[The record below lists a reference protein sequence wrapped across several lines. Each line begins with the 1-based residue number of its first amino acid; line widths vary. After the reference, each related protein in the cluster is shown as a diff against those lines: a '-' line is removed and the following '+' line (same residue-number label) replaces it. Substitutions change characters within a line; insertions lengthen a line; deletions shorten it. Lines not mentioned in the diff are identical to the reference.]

1 MPKMQRLRLKPL
13 DHHRRIRE
21 LIVRPS
27 MSLVDVRRWVWTA
40 LLLSALAQP
49 IVAQIPG
56 SQAQKSEPP
65 QKSETTAQPITDP
78 LGRRTPRGTLM
89 GFMRAVKNNDASAV
103 RYLQVTADESAH
115 ALASARDL
123 RSLIDR
129 YLKQPLGK
137 VSDSPDGTLSE
148 GLPADRERVG
158 PLVMGDRTAEITLV
172 RVTDPQAGP
181 IWLISSETLAQV
193 PSWSRSVAQTSIAE
207 SWIERW
213 MPKAL
218 QSGDIFGIS
227 VAHWIVLV
235 ATLLIPF
242 ALLVLIFSIAIGLIR
257 AKVREPFRLSSI
269 NAWYAGMRWP
279 LIIFLTL
286 SIQMIWM
293 MLQMRSLGFT
303 LTFRVA
309 YARVA
314 LVLDVIAL
322 AWLLR
327 KFLTLRLERA
337 RRLVMEKDRTGTE
350 SLVLLGERLLRA
362 LVVLVALF
370 AILAIVGVDTKTA
383 LAGLGIG
390 GIALALGAQRT
401 VENLLG
407 GILLL
412 SDKALAIGDFCSVSD
427 RVGVVED
434 ITLRSVRLRTLDQ
447 TLVSIPAG
455 ALAQSGIEN
464 FATREK
470 ILAKS
475 TLRLRYGTS
484 VEQVT
489 RILAGIRK
497 VLDDSS
503 NLESATS
510 RIRLVNF
517 GVEAIELEVFAYV
530 LTADFNKFLE
540 LREELLL
547 RIASVVEA
555 AGSGFAPTRFI
566 YMQGSEGDASASMTT
581 RDAGARR
588 DQRPGGAR
596 SPPTEIGH

>member
-1 MPKMQRLRLKPL
+1 
-13 DHHRRIRE
+13 
-21 LIVRPS
+21 
-27 MSLVDVRRWVWTA
+27 
-40 LLLSALAQP
+40 
-49 IVAQIPG
+49 
-56 SQAQKSEPP
+56 
-65 QKSETTAQPITDP
+65 
-78 LGRRTPRGTLM
+78 M
-89 GFMRAVKNNDASAV
+89 GFLRAMKKNDASAV
-103 RYLQVTADESAH
+103 RYLQVTAAESPH
-115 ALASARDL
+115 ALDSARDL
-123 RSLIDR
+123 RNLIDR
-129 YLKQPLGK
+129 YLKEPLAK
-137 VSDSPDGTLSE
+137 VSDSPDGTLNE
-148 GLPADRERVG
+148 GLPTNRERVG
-158 PLVMGDRTAEITLV
+158 PLIMGDRTADIMLE

-181 IWLISSETLAQV
+181 IWLISSQTLAQV
-193 PSWSRSVAQTSIAE
+193 PSWSRSLAEISIAQ

-218 QSGDIFGIS
+218 LSGDIFGMS
-227 VAHWIVLV
+227 AAHLIVLV

-242 ALLVLIFSIAIGLIR
+242 ALLALIFSIAIRLIK
-257 AKVREPFRLSSI
+257 ANVREPSRLRSI

-286 SIQMIWM
+286 SIQLIWM
-293 MLQMRSLGFT
+293 LLRIRSLGFT

-327 KFLTLRLERA
+327 KFLTLRLERT

-350 SLVLLGERLLRA
+350 SLVLLGERLLR
-362 LVVLVALF
+362 VLVFLVAVL

-412 SDKALAIGDFCSVSD
+412 SDKALAIGDFCSISN

-434 ITLRSVRLRTLDQ
+434 ITLRSVRLRTLDR

-470 ILAKS
+470 ILARS
-475 TLRLRYGTS
+475 TLRLRYATN

-497 VLDDSS
+497 LLDDSS
-503 NLESATS
+503 NIESATS

-517 GVEAIELEVFAYV
+517 GAEAIELEVFAYM

-566 YMQGSEGDASASMTT
+566 YMQGSERDASVPVST
-581 RDAGARR
+581 RDADARK
-588 DQRPGGAR
+588 DQQPGRAP
-596 SPPTEIGH
+596 SPPMEIGH

>member
-1 MPKMQRLRLKPL
+1 
-13 DHHRRIRE
+13 
-21 LIVRPS
+21 
-27 MSLVDVRRWVWTA
+27 
-40 LLLSALAQP
+40 
-49 IVAQIPG
+49 
-56 SQAQKSEPP
+56 
-65 QKSETTAQPITDP
+65 
-78 LGRRTPRGTLM
+78 M
-89 GFMRAVKNNDASAV
+89 GFLRAVEKNDASAV
-103 RYLQVTADESAH
+103 RYLEVTAGESPH

-123 RSLIDR
+123 RNLIDR
-129 YLKQPLGK
+129 YLKEPLAK
-137 VSDSPDGTLSE
+137 VSDSPDGTLNE
-148 GLPADRERVG
+148 GLPTNRERVG
-158 PLVMGDRTAEITLV
+158 PLIMGDTTADITLV

-193 PSWSRSVAQTSIAE
+193 PSWSSIAQTAIAQN
-207 SWIERW
+207 WIERW

-218 QSGDIFGIS
+218 LSRDIFGVS
-227 VAHWIVLV
+227 VAHWTVLV
-235 ATLLIPF
+235 VTLLIPF
-242 ALLVLIFSIAIGLIR
+242 ALLVLTFSLAIRLIR
-257 AKVREPFRLSSI
+257 ATVREPSRLRSI
-269 NAWYAGMRWP
+269 NAWYAGIRWP

-286 SIQMIWM
+286 SIQLIWM
-293 MLQMRSLGFT
+293 LISMRSLGFT
-303 LTFRVA
+303 LTSRVT

-327 KFLTLRLERA
+327 KFLTLRLERT

-362 LVVLVALF
+362 LVFLVAVF
-370 AILAIVGVDTKTA
+370 AILAIVGVNTKTA

-412 SDKALAIGDFCSVSD
+412 SDKALAIGDFCSISN

-434 ITLRSVRLRTLDQ
+434 ITLRSVRLRTLDR

-470 ILAKS
+470 ILAQS

-484 VEQVT
+484 VEQLT

-497 VLDDSS
+497 VLDESS
-503 NLESATS
+503 NVESATS

-517 GVEAIELEVFAYV
+517 GAEAIELEVFVYM
-530 LTADFNKFLE
+530 LTADFNRFLE

-566 YMQGSEGDASASMTT
+566 YVQGSEGEASAPVSI
-581 RDAGARR
+581 RDAGARS
-588 DQRPGGAR
+588 DQRPGRAH
-596 SPPTEIGH
+596 SPPMEIGR

>member
-1 MPKMQRLRLKPL
+1 MQKRRLLNQ
-13 DHHRRIRE
+13 HRRIRE
-21 LIVRPS
+21 LLVRP
-27 MSLVDVRRWVWTA
+27 MPLVEVRRWAWTA

-49 IVAQIPG
+49 IAAQIP
-56 SQAQKSEPP
+56 SAQAQKSEPA
-65 QKSETTAQPITDP
+65 QKSESSAQPAMDP
-78 LGRRTPRGTLM
+78 LGRSTPRGTIM
-89 GFMRAVKNNDASAV
+89 GFLRAVEKNDASAV
-103 RYLQVTADESAH
+103 RYLEVNAAESPH
-115 ALASARDL
+115 ALSSARDL
-123 RSLIDR
+123 RNLIDR
-129 YLKQPLGK
+129 YLKEPLAK
-137 VSDSPDGTLSE
+137 VSDSPDGTLND
-148 GLPADRERVG
+148 GLPTNRERVG
-158 PLVMGDRTAEITLV
+158 PLVMGDRTADITLV

-181 IWLISSETLAQV
+181 IWLISSQTLAQV
-193 PSWSRSVAQTSIAE
+193 PSWSRSLAQSPTE
-207 SWIERW
+207 QSWLEQW

-218 QSGDIFGIS
+218 LGRDVLGLS

-235 ATLLIPF
+235 VTLLIPF
-242 ALLVLIFSIAIGLIR
+242 ALLVLIFNIAIRSIR
-257 AKVREPFRLSSI
+257 TTVREPSRLRSI
-269 NAWYAGMRWP
+269 NAWYAGLRWP
-279 LIIFLTL
+279 LIIFLTV
-286 SIQMIWM
+286 SIQLIWM
-293 MLQMRSLGFT
+293 LLRMRSLGFT
-303 LTFRVA
+303 LTSRVT

-327 KFLTLRLERA
+327 KFLTLRLERT

-362 LVVLVALF
+362 LVFLVAVF
-370 AILAIVGVDTKTA
+370 AILAIVGVNTKTA

-412 SDKALAIGDFCSVSD
+412 SDKALAIGDFCSISN

-434 ITLRSVRLRTLDQ
+434 ITLRSVRLRTLDR

-470 ILAKS
+470 ILAQS

-484 VEQVT
+484 VEQLT
-489 RILAGIRK
+489 RILGGIRE
-497 VLDDSS
+497 VLDESS
-503 NLESATS
+503 NLEPASS

-517 GVEAIELEVFAYV
+517 GAEAIELEVFAYV
-530 LTADFNKFLE
+530 LTADFNRFLE

-566 YMQGSEGDASASMTT
+566 YMQGSEREVSAPVSI
-581 RDAGARR
+581 RDADARR
-588 DQRPGGAR
+588 DQRPAR
-596 SPPTEIGH
+596 APSPPKEIGH

>member
-1 MPKMQRLRLKPL
+1 
-13 DHHRRIRE
+13 
-21 LIVRPS
+21 
-27 MSLVDVRRWVWTA
+27 
-40 LLLSALAQP
+40 
-49 IVAQIPG
+49 
-56 SQAQKSEPP
+56 
-65 QKSETTAQPITDP
+65 
-78 LGRRTPRGTLM
+78 M
-89 GFMRAVKNNDASAV
+89 GFIRAVENNDASAV
-103 RYLQVTADESAH
+103 RYLQGAPGESPD

-123 RSLIDR
+123 RNLIDR
-129 YLKQPLGK
+129 HLKEPLAK
-137 VSDSPDGTLSE
+137 VSDSPDGTLND
-148 GLPADRERVG
+148 GLPTNLERVG
-158 PLVMGDRTAEITLV
+158 PLVMGDTTADITLV

-181 IWLISSETLAQV
+181 IWLISSQTLAQV
-193 PSWSRSVAQTSIAE
+193 PSWSRSLAQTSSAQ

-218 QSGDIFGIS
+218 LSGDIFGMS

-242 ALLVLIFSIAIGLIR
+242 ALLVLTFGIAIRLIR
-257 AKVREPFRLSSI
+257 ASVRDPSRLRSI
-269 NAWYAGMRWP
+269 NAWYARMRWP
-279 LIIFLTL
+279 LIIFLTVSAQL
-286 SIQMIWM
+286 IWM
-293 MLQMRSLGFT
+293 LLRMRSLGFT

-327 KFLTLRLERA
+327 AFLTLRLERA
-337 RRLVMEKDRTGTE
+337 RQLVLEKDRSGTE

-362 LVVLVALF
+362 LVFLVAVF

-412 SDKALAIGDFCSVSD
+412 TDKALAIGDFCSISN

-434 ITLRSVRLRTLDQ
+434 ITLRSVRLRTLDR

-470 ILAKS
+470 ILAQS

-489 RILAGIRK
+489 RILGDIRRI
-497 VLDDSS
+497 LHETSS
-503 NLESATS
+503 LEPGSS
-510 RIRLVNF
+510 RVRLINF
-517 GVEAIELEVFAYV
+517 GAEAIELEVFAYV
-530 LTADFNKFLE
+530 VTADYNRFLE
-540 LREELLL
+540 VREELLL

-566 YMQGSEGDASASMTT
+566 SVQGSEGAPRALANP
-581 RDAGARR
+581 RDAAARR
-588 DQRPGGAR
+588 DQRPSRAHT
-596 SPPTEIGH
+596 PQKEIGH

>member
-1 MPKMQRLRLKPL
+1 
-13 DHHRRIRE
+13 
-21 LIVRPS
+21 
-27 MSLVDVRRWVWTA
+27 
-40 LLLSALAQP
+40 
-49 IVAQIPG
+49 
-56 SQAQKSEPP
+56 
-65 QKSETTAQPITDP
+65 
-78 LGRRTPRGTLM
+78 
-89 GFMRAVKNNDASAV
+89 
-103 RYLQVTADESAH
+103 
-115 ALASARDL
+115 
-123 RSLIDR
+123 
-129 YLKQPLGK
+129 
-137 VSDSPDGTLSE
+137 
-148 GLPADRERVG
+148 
-158 PLVMGDRTAEITLV
+158 
-172 RVTDPQAGP
+172 
-181 IWLISSETLAQV
+181 
-193 PSWSRSVAQTSIAE
+193 
-207 SWIERW
+207 

-218 QSGDIFGIS
+218 LSRDLFGIS
-227 VAHWIVLV
+227 VAHWTVLV
-235 ATLLIPF
+235 VTLLIPF
-242 ALLVLIFSIAIGLIR
+242 ALLVLTFSIAIRFIR
-257 AKVREPFRLSSI
+257 ASVREPSRLRSI

-279 LIIFLTL
+279 LIIFLAL
-286 SIQMIWM
+286 SIQLVWM
-293 MLQMRSLGFT
+293 LLRMRSLGFT
-303 LTFRVA
+303 LTSRVT

-327 KFLTLRLERA
+327 TVLSLRLERA
-337 RRLVMEKDRTGTE
+337 RDLVAEKDRTGTE

-362 LVVLVALF
+362 LVFLVAVF

-412 SDKALAIGDFCSVSD
+412 TDKALAIGDFCNISN

-434 ITLRSVRLRTLDQ
+434 ITLRSVRLRTLDR

-470 ILAKS
+470 ILAQS

-484 VEQVT
+484 VEQLT

-497 VLDDSS
+497 VLDESS
-503 NLESATS
+503 NVESATS

-517 GVEAIELEVFAYV
+517 GAESIELEVFVYM
-530 LTADFNKFLE
+530 LTADYNRFLE

-555 AGSGFAPTRFI
+555 AGSAFAPTRFI
-566 YMQGSEGDASASMTT
+566 YMQGSREEVPAPVSI
-581 RDAGARR
+581 RDADARR
-588 DQRPGGAR
+588 GQRPAD
-596 SPPTEIGH
+596 PPSVLEHGTIGTRQIVT